1 MAEITLKNNGL
12 YKQDIKSI
20 LNLNC
25 NFFELKEKTILIT
38 GATGLIGSVLVDMLV
53 FLSNTYKL
61 DLNLLLMSRTAESR
75 SEKFEGTFIQHIKC
89 DVSNEKL
96 TEKIPLDKKI
106 DFIFHLASNTHPA
119 DYSKYPIETILT
131 NFNGTKGLLDIA
143 SKNLPCRF
151 ILASSVEVYGD
162 DKEELSEGFKESDFG
177 YLDCNT
183 MRSCYNE
190 SKRISESLCQAYKAE
205 KNCDVVIARIARSY
219 GATLKKNDTK
229 ALSQFLR
236 CGLNNENIILK
247 SSGKQYFSYIY
258 YSDVAT
264 ALVFL
269 MLKGKNSE
277 AYNIADK
284 NSNIQLKDLASLV
297 AQDCNVEVVFDIPEE
312 TEKAGYSKSIR
323 AILNTEKIN
332 TLGWSAKVSIEEGIK
347 RTIKI
352 LQDRNYFF

>member
-1 MAEITLKNNGL
+1 MAEMKNNGL
-12 YKQDIKSI
+12 YQEDIKSV

-25 NFFELKEKTILIT
+25 NFFELKKKTILIT
-38 GATGLIGSVLVDMLV
+38 GATGLIGSVLVDMFV
-53 FLSNTYKL
+53 FLSKTYKL
-61 DLNLLLMSRTAESR
+61 DLYLLLISRTAENF
-75 SEKFEGTFIQHIKC
+75 SEKFEDTFIQHIKC
-89 DVSNEKL
+89 DVANENL

-106 DFIFHLASNTHPA
+106 DFIFHLASNTHPD
-119 DYSKYPIETILT
+119 DYSKYPIETILI
-131 NFNGTKGLLDIA
+131 NFNGTKRLLDIA

-162 DKEELSEGFKESDFG
+162 DKEKLSGGFKESDFG

-183 MRSCYNE
+183 MRACYNE
-190 SKRISESLCQAYKAE
+190 SKRISETLCQAYKAE
-205 KNCDVVIARIARSY
+205 KDFDVVIARIARSY

-247 SSGKQYFSYIY
+247 SSGEQYFSYIY
-258 YSDVAT
+258 SSDVAC

-269 MLKGKNSE
+269 MLKGKCTE

-284 NSNIQLKDLASLV
+284 KSNIHLKDLAKLV
-297 AQDCNVEVVFDIPEE
+297 AKNCNVQVAFDIPEE
-312 TEKAGYSKSIR
+312 TEKAGYSRSVR

>member
-12 YKQDIKSI
+12 YQEDIKSI

-25 NFFELKEKTILIT
+25 DFWELKKKTILIT

-53 FLSNTYKL
+53 FLSKTYRL
-61 DLNLLLMSRTAESR
+61 DLNLLLISRTAENC

-89 DVSNEKL
+89 DVSNENL

-131 NFNGTKGLLDIA
+131 NFNGTKRLLDIA

-162 DKEELSEGFKESDFG
+162 DKEKLSGGFKESDFG

-183 MRSCYNE
+183 MRACYNE
-190 SKRISESLCQAYKAE
+190 SKRISETLCQAYKAE
-205 KNCDVVIARIARSY
+205 KDCDVVIARIARSY

-229 ALSQFLR
+229 AFSQFLR

-247 SSGKQYFSYIY
+247 SRGKQFFSYIY
-258 YSDVAT
+258 SSDAAC
-264 ALVFL
+264 ALIFL
-269 MLKGKNSE
+269 MLNGENGE
-277 AYNIADK
+277 AYNVADK
-284 NSNIQLKDLASLV
+284 NSNIQLKDLANIV
-297 AQDCNVEVVFDIPEE
+297 AQNCNVKVVFDIPGE
-312 TEKAGYSKSIR
+312 TEKAGYSKSVR
-323 AILNTEKIN
+323 AILNTKKIN
-332 TLGWSAKVSIEEGIK
+332 ALGWSAQFGIEDGVE

-352 LQDRNYFF
+352 LAGVCE

>member
-75 SEKFEGTFIQHIKC
+75 SEKFEDTFIHHIKC
-89 DVSNEKL
+89 DIANENL
-96 TEKIPLDKKI
+96 TEKIPLYKKI

-162 DKEELSEGFKESDFG
+162 DKEKLSEGFKESDFG

-183 MRSCYNE
+183 MRACYNE

-258 YSDVAT
+258 STDVAC
-264 ALVFL
+264 ALIFL
-269 MLKGKNSE
+269 MLKGKNGE
-277 AYNIADK
+277 AYNIADE
-284 NSNIQLKDLASLV
+284 NSNIQLKDLANLV
-297 AQDCNVEVVFDIPEE
+297 AQNCNVKVVFDVPEE
-312 TEKAGYSKSIR
+312 TEKAGYSKSVR
-323 AILNTEKIN
+323 AILNTGKIN
-332 TLGWSAKVSIEEGIK
+332 VLGWSAQVRIEEGIK
-347 RTIKI
+347 RTVEI
-352 LQDRNYFF
+352 LQDRNTSF

>member
-25 NFFELKEKTILIT
+25 DFSKLQKKTILIT
-38 GATGLIGSVLVDMLV
+38 GATGLIGSVLVDMLI
-53 FLSNTYKL
+53 FLSKTHS
-61 DLNLLLMSRTAESR
+61 LNLSLILISR
-75 SEKFEGTFIQHIKC
+75 STENFCENEKDVFVQHIKC
-89 DVSNEKL
+89 DIANEKL
-96 TEKIPLDKKI
+96 GEKIPLDKKI
-106 DFIFHLASNTHPA
+106 DFIFQLASNTHPA
-119 DYSKYPIETILT
+119 DYSKYPVETILT
-131 NFNGTKGLLDIA
+131 NFNGTKELLDIS

-162 DKEELSEGFKESDFG
+162 DKENLSGGFKESDFG

-183 MRSCYNE
+183 MRACYNE
-190 SKRISESLCQAYKAE
+190 SKRISETLCQAYKAE

-219 GATLKKNDTK
+219 GATLKRNDTK

-258 YSDVAT
+258 YSDVAC
-264 ALVFL
+264 ALIFL
-269 MLKGKNSE
+269 MLKGKNGE
-277 AYNIADK
+277 AYNIADE
-284 NSNIQLKDLASLV
+284 NSNIKLKDLANL
-297 AQDCNVEVVFDIPEE
+297 AARHCNVKVVFDVPEE
-312 TEKAGYSKSIR
+312 TEKSGYSKSVR

-332 TLGWSAKVSIEEGIK
+332 ALGWSAKVSIEDGVE

-352 LQDRNYFF
+352 LTGVCE